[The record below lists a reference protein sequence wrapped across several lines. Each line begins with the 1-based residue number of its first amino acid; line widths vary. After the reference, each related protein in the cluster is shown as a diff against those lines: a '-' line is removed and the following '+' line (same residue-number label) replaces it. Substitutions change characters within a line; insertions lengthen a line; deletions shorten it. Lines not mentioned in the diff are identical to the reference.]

1 MWLRFNFSLF
11 LPPLYFSLSLSP
23 SIFLVVLF
31 HRSLTASVSLYTSS
45 VSLFPPFSLP
55 FRFPSIYPSFLCVD
69 IFFLFLVYNTFTTM
83 SFFSPSLYPVLL
95 SLSVSIANLPSSL
108 FFVHSST
115 LSHSHSLAHFLTR
128 SPSHLR
134 QRHLHLLTP
143 HSFSYAYSLA
153 PFLSCRYRLCPT
165 RGLGRVLSSLDNL
178 PPSPL
183 YSVLPSRN
191 RAENLRIEP
200 SRALLSG
207 RKKDRRIGG
216 RYA

>member
-1 MWLRFNFSLF
+1 
-11 LPPLYFSLSLSP
+11 
-23 SIFLVVLF
+23 
-31 HRSLTASVSLYTSS
+31 
-45 VSLFPPFSLP
+45 
-55 FRFPSIYPSFLCVD
+55 
-69 IFFLFLVYNTFTTM
+69 M
-83 SFFSPSLYPVLL
+83 SFFLPLFIPFFYPFLFPSRIFPLPYFSSTRLL
-95 SLSVSIANLPSSL
+95 SLTPIHLLTFSRVLRPTCAN
-108 FFVHSST
+108 
-115 LSHSHSLAHFLTR
+115 AIY
-128 SPSHLR
+128 
-134 QRHLHLLTP
+134 LLTP

>member
-1 MWLRFNFSLF
+1 M
-11 LPPLYFSLSLSP
+11 
-23 SIFLVVLF
+23 VLF
-31 HRSLTASVSLYTSS
+31 HRFLTASVSLYTSS
-45 VSLFPPFSLP
+45 VSLFPPFSISFYLP
-55 FRFPSIYPSFLCVD
+55 LLPMRRYLLSLSSLQHFYHHVI
-69 IFFLFLVYNTFTTM
+69 
-83 SFFSPSLYPVLL
+83 FSPSLYPVLL